1 MGLCHLQ
8 AKPFL
13 AHTTRE
19 FIFSAW
25 LSPPIWLEHAAIM
38 FHHQFKSWWGTVD
51 LQTRSDNSHNF
62 YHWINTM
69 NRQWKRFFLQFEGH
83 CTTDYS
89 ACEENW
95 FHRWFMDWTDS
106 ENILMMRTCMNVLLE
121 TLPCFRNRLVWLLL
135 EAWDSSTKGIG
146 FAYRE
151 ELLEEHIGASFPC
164 GGFIFIGVE
173 PLLHLPKQWEWEKAK
188 ADGIRHHPLDGEG
201 TTHLHEVLEVGFRV
215 LMGIPTKWVGLHLI
229 DKHSPSGIG
238 VPWPR

>member
-89 ACEENW
+89 TCEENW
-95 FHRWFMDWTDS
+95 FHHWFMDWTDS

-135 EAWDSSTKGIG
+135 EAWDSSRKGVG
-146 FAYRE
+146 LAHRNNFLRNA
-151 ELLEEHIGASFPC
+151 LVHLSQVVASFCWRRTIDSPSQAKR
-164 GGFIFIGVE
+164 IG
-173 PLLHLPKQWEWEKAK
+173 K
-188 ADGIRHHPLDGEG
+188 GEG
-201 TTHLHEVLEVGFRV
+201 GWRQT
-215 LMGIPTKWVGLHLI
+215 
-229 DKHSPSGIG
+229 SP
-238 VPWPR
+238 PWWWRYHTPPWSAEGGR